1 MKYNILI
8 SLVVVFSCL
17 TMIGCQKPCK
27 QIYDQSEKPEIKKDE
42 YNSCNAILA
51 NYIYVID
58 NANDFPYWE
67 HQGDTVK
74 VCGWMVNKNISK
86 GMLYLTDN
94 PKDTT
99 INDELSSPWL
109 GVEVF
114 GLDLNLSDMNFSKKC
129 YVTGKLRFLHPIG
142 GDGNPNKRY
151 CYYYP
156 LVINAISV
164 YFE

>member
-74 VCGWMVNKNISK
+74 VCGWVWNERNLNYKI
-86 GMLYLTDN
+86 LYLTDN
-94 PKDTT
+94 PKDTIKDCENT
-99 INDELSSPWL
+99 GIAL
-109 GVEVF
+109 GVF
-114 GLDLNLSDMNFSKKC
+114 GLEEFPSDFDVSKKC
-129 YVTGKLRFLHPIG
+129 YVTGKLWFYGIAPG

-151 CYYYP
+151 CYHYP
-156 LVINAISV
+156 VNINVISM